1 LNRGDTF
8 GGDELNTRFLEF
20 WGTFFL
26 NAAKGQKQLE
36 QMAEWFKKG
45 FSMSD
50 ESAAL
55 FKKFYGPDASQDA
68 AAVNSDAW
76 QKAIRDFEESFN
88 QFAGQFGWVS
98 KSEHAALQQKCQEL
112 EKTVDQQVRTIDQL
126 RVLLEIKQELAG
138 GEIMDRFQ
146 SLVQEQ
152 SEQFQRLMAT
162 MGTAFT
168 QGVKGKQ

>member
-1 LNRGDTF
+1 LEGDA
-8 GGDELNTRFLEF
+8 LNTQFLEF

-36 QMAEWFKKG
+36 QMAEWFQKG

-55 FKKFYGPDASQDA
+55 FKKFYGLDASQNDA
-68 AAVNSDAW
+68 AANSAVW
-76 QKAIRDFEESFN
+76 QKAIRDFEDAFK
-88 QFAGQFGWVS
+88 QFAGLFGWVS

-112 EKTVDQQVRTIDQL
+112 EKTVAQQARTIDQL
-126 RVLLEIKQELAG
+126 RVLLEIKQDLAS

-152 SEQFQRLMAT
+152 SEQFQRLMAN